1 MIPLSIVIPI
11 LNEEKN
17 ICILVKKLNIV
28 LKKNNFKKKEIIFVD
43 DNSQDKTTK
52 IIKKLQKKDK
62 NLKLIVRKA
71 EYPDLS
77 KSCALGFRKAKYN
90 NILVMDG
97 DLQHPPE
104 YIKYLVKKFL
114 KNQVDIVV
122 GSRNLLVKKSPGLGL
137 FRYLSSIS
145 IIYVI
150 NFFLENKTTD
160 PLSGFFIFKKKIYED
175 NLNNLYLKGYK
186 ILADLIYSSENSLK
200 IVDQNIFFD
209 SRKSGKSKMNITV
222 ILQLI
227 IFIIRSFL
235 LKWKKKIII

>member
-17 ICILVKKLNIV
+17 INILVKKLNIV

-43 DNSQDKTTK
+43 DNSQDNTLK
-52 IIKKLQKKDK
+52 IIKKLQMKDK
-62 NLKLIVRKA
+62 NLKLFIRKA
-71 EYPDLS
+71 KYPDLS
-77 KSCALGFRKAKYN
+77 KSCSLGFRKAKYK

-104 YIKYLVKKFL
+104 YIKFLAKKFL
-114 KNQVDIVV
+114 KNEADVVV

-137 FRYLSSIS
+137 LRYLSSIS
-145 IIYVI
+145 IIYLI
-150 NFFLENKTTD
+150 NLFLENKTTD
-160 PLSGFFIFKKKIYED
+160 PLSGFFIFKKKIYTD
-175 NLNNLYLKGYK
+175 NFNNLYLKGYK
-186 ILADLIYSSENSLK
+186 ILADLIYSSKNPLK

-222 ILQLI
+222 LIQLI

-235 LKWKKKIII
+235 FRWKKKLVN

>member
-17 ICILVKKLNIV
+17 ISILVKKLNIV
-28 LKKNNFKKKEIIFVD
+28 LKKNNFKKREIIFVD
-43 DNSQDKTTK
+43 DNSQDNTSK
-52 IIKKLQKKDK
+52 IIKKLQIKDK
-62 NLKLIVRKA
+62 NLKLVVRKA
-71 EYPDLS
+71 KYPDLS
-77 KSCALGFRKAKYN
+77 KSCSLGFRKAMYK

-104 YIKYLVKKFL
+104 YIKFLVKKFS
-114 KNQVDIVV
+114 KNEADVVV
-122 GSRNLLVKKSPGLGL
+122 GSRNLLVKKGPGLGL
-137 FRYLSSIS
+137 LRYLSSIS
-145 IIYVI
+145 IIYLI

-160 PLSGFFIFKKKIYED
+160 PLSGFFIFKKKIYTD
-175 NLNNLYLKGYK
+175 NYKNLYLKGYK
-186 ILADLIYSSENSLK
+186 ILADLIYSSKYPLK

-222 ILQLI
+222 LIQLI

-235 LKWKKKIII
+235 LRWKKKLVN

>member
-17 ICILVKKLNIV
+17 ISILVKKLNIV

-43 DNSQDKTTK
+43 DNSQDNTSK
-52 IIKKLQKKDK
+52 IIKELQTKDK

-71 EYPDLS
+71 KYPDLS
-77 KSCALGFRKAKYN
+77 KSCSLGFRKAKYK

-104 YIKYLVKKFL
+104 YIKFLAKKFS
-114 KNQVDIVV
+114 KNEADVVV
-122 GSRNLLVKKSPGLGL
+122 GSRNLLVKKGPGLSL
-137 FRYLSSIS
+137 LRYLSSIS
-145 IIYVI
+145 IIYII
-150 NFFLENKTTD
+150 NFFLENKTSD
-160 PLSGFFIFKKKIYED
+160 PLSGFFIFKKKIYTD
-175 NLNNLYLKGYK
+175 NFNNLYLRGYK
-186 ILADLIYSSENSLK
+186 ILADLIYSSKNSLK

-209 SRKSGKSKMNITV
+209 SRKSGKSKMSITV
-222 ILQLI
+222 LIQLI

-235 LKWKKKIII
+235 FKWKKKLVN

>member
-1 MIPLSIVIPI
+1 MIPLSIVIPT

-17 ICILVKKLNIV
+17 ISILVKKLNIV
-28 LKKNNFKKKEIIFVD
+28 LKKNNFKRKEIIFVD
-43 DNSQDKTTK
+43 DNSQDNTTK
-52 IIKKLQKKDK
+52 IIKKLQIKDK

-71 EYPDLS
+71 KYPDLS
-77 KSCALGFRKAKYN
+77 KSCSLGFKKAKYK

-104 YIKYLVKKFL
+104 YIKFLAKKFL
-114 KNQVDIVV
+114 KNEADVVV
-122 GSRNLLVKKSPGLGL
+122 GSRNLLVKKGPGLGL
-137 FRYLSSIS
+137 LRYLSSIS
-145 IIYVI
+145 IIYLI

-160 PLSGFFIFKKKIYED
+160 PLSGFFIFKKKIYTD
-175 NLNNLYLKGYK
+175 NSNNLYLNGYK
-186 ILADLIYSSENSLK
+186 ILADLIYSSKNPLK

-222 ILQLI
+222 LIQLI

-235 LKWKKKIII
+235 LKWKKKLVT

>member
-17 ICILVKKLNIV
+17 INILVKKINIV
-28 LKKNNFKKKEIIFVD
+28 LKKNNFKRKEIIFVD
-43 DNSQDKTTK
+43 DNSQDNTTK
-52 IIKKLQKKDK
+52 IIKKLQTKYK

-71 EYPDLS
+71 KYPDLS
-77 KSCALGFRKAKYN
+77 KSCSLGFRKAKYK

-104 YIKYLVKKFL
+104 YIKFLSKKFL
-114 KNQVDIVV
+114 KNEADVVV
-122 GSRNLLVKKSPGLGL
+122 GSRNLLVKKGPGLGL
-137 FRYLSSIS
+137 LRYLSSIS
-145 IIYVI
+145 IIYLI
-150 NFFLENKTTD
+150 NFILENKTTD
-160 PLSGFFIFKKKIYED
+160 PLSGFFIFKKKIYTD
-175 NLNNLYLKGYK
+175 NSNNLYLNGYK
-186 ILADLIYSSENSLK
+186 ILADLIYSSKNPLK

-222 ILQLI
+222 LIQLI

-235 LKWKKKIII
+235 LKWKKKLIT